1 METRV
6 ARVPMLLLL
15 LVSVMAWQPA
25 LRAEA
30 TSTPDHQPDA
40 WIKLCGW
47 GDTCEHAPVHPWR
60 GDDVYN
66 RTGERQT
73 ARVSM
78 QDGTDVRF
86 WILLQNDGALADTF
100 SLRGC
105 PGNKVWV
112 VRVVNVGWY
121 KKASWAP
128 IITTEWKNG
137 TATFDVPPTGTK
149 HNVKVTLDIW
159 SHTDSETASYT
170 CRVVVTSQGDPSQRD
185 VLLATMHT

>member
-6 ARVPMLLLL
+6 ARLPMLLLL
-15 LVSVMAWQPA
+15 LASILAWQPA
-25 LRAEA
+25 ASA
-30 TSTPDHQPDA
+30 DTTPPDHRPDA

-66 RTGERQT
+66 HTGERQT

-159 SHTDSETASYT
+159 AHTDSETASYT
-170 CRVVVTSQGDPSQRD
+170 CRVVVTSQGDPTLRD
-185 VLLATMHT
+185 VLHATMHT